1 MELIVNERIESN
13 AEVMNKVKIKNFTNV
28 ITGGTPSTSKAEYWE
43 NGNIPWLNSGELNQK
58 IVTKSRNH
66 ITKLGLEKSSTR
78 LMPKETVLM
87 ALTGSTTGVV
97 GYLTFEACANQSVT
111 GILPSEKHIPK
122 YLYHY
127 LNFIRPKV
135 VSDAYGG
142 AQPHISQGYVKEL
155 EIPLPSLEQ
164 QQKIAEILD
173 TADQL
178 RQYNKQLIAKYD
190 ALIQSLFLEMFGD
203 PVRNERGWKKMELGE
218 ISDMASGSTPSR
230 TNENN
235 FIGNIPWVK
244 TTEVNG
250 KIINDTLEKISEEAL
265 KNSSCRL
272 FPKGSIVIAMYGQ
285 GKTRGQIGI
294 LGIEAAT
301 NQACCVLRP
310 SNKMN
315 FQFLYYTLSILYD
328 DLRSLGRGG
337 NQPNLNLGLLKNY
350 ELINPPLS
358 LQTQFAERVQMI
370 ETQKIQA
377 QEVLVKSEDLF
388 QSLLQK
394 AFKGELV

>member
-1 MELIVNERIESN
+1 
-13 AEVMNKVKIKNFTNV
+13 
-28 ITGGTPSTSKAEYWE
+28 
-43 NGNIPWLNSGELNQK
+43 
-58 IVTKSRNH
+58 
-66 ITKLGLEKSSTR
+66 
-78 LMPKETVLM
+78 
-87 ALTGSTTGVV
+87 
-97 GYLTFEACANQSVT
+97 
-111 GILPSEKHIPK
+111 
-122 YLYHY
+122 
-127 LNFIRPKV
+127 
-135 VSDAYGG
+135 
-142 AQPHISQGYVKEL
+142 
-155 EIPLPSLEQ
+155 
-164 QQKIAEILD
+164 
-173 TADQL
+173 
-178 RQYNKQLIAKYD
+178 
-190 ALIQSLFLEMFGD
+190 MFGD
-203 PVRNERGWKKMELGE
+203 PVRNEKGWKKMELGE
-218 ISDMASGSTPSR
+218 ISDIASGSTPSR

-310 SNKMN
+310 SDKMN
-315 FQFLYYTLSILYD
+315 FQFLYYTLSMLYD

-358 LQTQFAERVQMI
+358 LQNQFAERVQMI
-370 ETQKIQA
+370 ETQKQQA
-377 QEVLVKSEDLF
+377 QEALAKSEDLF
-388 QSLLQK
+388 QGLLQL
-394 AFKGELV
+394 AFKGELT